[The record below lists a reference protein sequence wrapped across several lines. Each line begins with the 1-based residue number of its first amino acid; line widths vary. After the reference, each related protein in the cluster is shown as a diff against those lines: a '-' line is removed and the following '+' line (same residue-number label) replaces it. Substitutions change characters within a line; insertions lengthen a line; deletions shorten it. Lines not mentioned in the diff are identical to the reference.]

1 MQISLSGSFL
11 TISEKIFA
19 SMATLPFSIIS
30 TMVSIPSSISL
41 AVNLISFVVASIK
54 IHSKM
59 FIVVLA
65 GTAFITMPTAL
76 ARFVFEKTNF
86 IIV

>member
-1 MQISLSGSFL
+1 
-11 TISEKIFA
+11 
-19 SMATLPFSIIS
+19 
-30 TMVSIPSSISL
+30 
-41 AVNLISFVVASIK
+41 
-54 IHSKM
+54 M